1 MPIQFLLV
9 LILLSAVAVA
19 WKRVRERVISAKEAV
34 LWTLL
39 WFIAIIIILLPNTT
53 SIVARWLGVGRGA
66 DLVLYASIVT
76 LFLIV
81 FKIFVSLDALDRKLT
96 ELVRRDALRD
106 LNRNEC
112 CKDHEAKKE
121 QEV

>member
-19 WKRVRERVISAKEAV
+19 WKRVRERVISAKEAL

-39 WFIAIIIILLPNTT
+39 WAVAIIVILLPNTT
-53 SIVARWLGVGRGA
+53 SILANWLGVGRGA

-106 LNRNEC
+106 LNQQTC
-112 CKDHEAKKE
+112 CKDHGVKKE